1 MDSNPLVRAI
11 VLGLICF
18 LASCSKDNASPKC
31 DNEITLAGVKDA
43 LYRDIAQGGDQY
55 RFERSLNFKDIE
67 TVEITEEGRVCTAR
81 LMLVNKYYLLID
93 YEIAADGEEYY
104 VTYSGL
110 TEGSK
115 ENIYKVVNNIPP
127 DLGAGDTQE

>member
-1 MDSNPLVRAI
+1 MGSNILVSAI
-11 VLGLICF
+11 VLGLMCF

-31 DNEITLAGVKDA
+31 DNEIALAGVKGA

-55 RFERSLNFKDIE
+55 RFTNSLSFKEIE

-81 LMLVNKYYLLID
+81 LMILKKYYVPIN

-104 VTYSGL
+104 VTFSGVPD
-110 TEGSK
+110 GSK
-115 ENIYKVVNNIPP
+115 ENIYKIINGMSP
-127 DLGAGDTQE
+127 DLGSE

>member
-1 MDSNPLVRAI
+1 MGSNILARAI
-11 VLGLICF
+11 VLGLMCF

-31 DNEITLAGVKDA
+31 DNEIALAGVKGA

-55 RFERSLNFKDIE
+55 RFTNSLSFKEIE

-81 LMLVNKYYLLID
+81 LMILEKYYVPIN

-104 VTYSGL
+104 VTFSGVPD
-110 TEGSK
+110 GSK
-115 ENIYKVVNNIPP
+115 ENIYKIINGMSP
-127 DLGAGDTQE
+127 DLGSE

>member
-1 MDSNPLVRAI
+1 MGSNILVSAI
-11 VLGLICF
+11 VLGLMCF

-31 DNEITLAGVKDA
+31 DNEIALAGVKGA

-55 RFERSLNFKDIE
+55 GFTNSLSFKEIE

-81 LMLVNKYYLLID
+81 LMILEKYYVPIN

-104 VTYSGL
+104 VTFSGVPD
-110 TEGSK
+110 GSK
-115 ENIYKVVNNIPP
+115 ENIYKIINGMSP
-127 DLGAGDTQE
+127 DLGSE